1 MIAGLFVT
9 YFKTYSKLTFI
20 PLSNEHNLCG
30 ILGKNGIGKS
40 SILEALDCF
49 FNNKEWNLHFN
60 AKKKGLDSSNPYI
73 APVFILEKAEFE
85 GSDFKSIYEQ
95 LDKFFRGLDKSYL
108 QNFNNS
114 VRDIFFNFKESICN
128 NQKYND
134 KFIVMLG
141 VNYERNVFIPIL
153 SEANITLAVSDDD
166 LKNTIEEIKSKFAY
180 VYIPKDI
187 DSEQFTK
194 LETREIQLLMGESL
208 ENIIKGKITDKT
220 IREIN
225 ANLDDFIDELEN
237 QLDGYVY
244 KTIQHKQQKVKRTD
258 INKLIIDTYFSIRK
272 LHKKLGSEK
281 FIDIRQMS
289 SGEKQQ
295 AIIDVAHSLLKNHSS
310 DGKKLILG
318 IDEPE
323 ASLHISSCLEQFGK
337 LYDIARDCRQVIFT
351 SHWYGYLPILNNAN
365 TCVVTKNSS
374 NHLFDLINSY
384 NYREEINHS
393 IRNSQGVLP
402 YDISLK
408 STSDFIQSILIS
420 IISDN
425 PFNWL
430 ICEGSSEKIYF
441 EKYFENEI
449 SNNKLRIVPV
459 GGASKIKSIYQ
470 NFIVSYQELKDS
482 IGYKRNPNWGRIL
495 LLSDTDKE
503 LVEYDVIDDDNV
515 RCKRLVLSDNN
526 VKLVNIKSLPKTPE
540 TEIEDCLDARL
551 FIRVLNGFKS
561 SYTELNNINLP
572 DDCNE
577 GISSYELNLGPK
589 DKAELIKFFDI
600 DNGEM
605 KTIFATQYVKLLSEN
620 EEIYS
625 TPQWIDELRKWFRKE
640 D

>member
-73 APVFILEKAEFE
+73 APVFILDKDEFE
-85 GSDFKSIYEQ
+85 GSALKVVYEK
-95 LDKFFRGLDKSYL
+95 LDNYFRGLDKSSYL
-108 QNFNNS
+108 LKFSNN
-114 VRDIFFNFKESICN
+114 VRDIFFNLKEDICN
-128 NQKYND
+128 NPKYDD

-141 VNYERNVFIPIL
+141 VNYDRDVFFPELNINSYI
-153 SEANITLAVSDDD
+153 SEDD
-166 LKNTIEEIKSKFAY
+166 LKNTIEEIKSKFDY

-194 LETREIQLLMGESL
+194 LETREIQVLMGESL

-225 ANLDDFIDELEN
+225 GNLDDFIHELES

-244 KTIQHKQQKVKRTD
+244 KTIQHKQSKVKRAD
-258 INKLIIDTYFSIRK
+258 IHKLIIDTYFSIRK
-272 LHKKLGSEK
+272 LHKKLGSET
-281 FIDIRQMS
+281 IDIRQMS

-351 SHWYGYLPILNNAN
+351 SHWYGYLPILNSAN

-384 NYREEINHS
+384 NYREKINHS
-393 IRNSQGVLP
+393 IKNSQGMLP
-402 YDISLK
+402 HDISLK
-408 STSDFIQSILIS
+408 STSDFIQSVLIS

-449 SNNKLRIVPV
+449 SNNKLRIIPV
-459 GGASKIKSIYQ
+459 GGASKIKNIYQ
-470 NFIVSYQELKDS
+470 SLIVSYQELKDS
-482 IGYKRNPNWGRIL
+482 IGHKKNPNWGRIL

-515 RCKRLVLSDNN
+515 KCKRLVLSDNN
-526 VKLVNIKSLPKTPE
+526 VNLVNIKSSPKTPE

-551 FIRVLNGFKS
+551 FIHVLNSFKS

-572 DDCNE
+572 INCSE

-589 DKAELIKFFDI
+589 DKSELTKFFDI
-600 DNGEM
+600 DDGEM
-605 KTIFATQYVKLLSEN
+605 KTRFATRYVEYLSRN
-620 EEIYS
+620 EGKYS
-625 TPQWIDELRKWFRKE
+625 TPGWIDDLRKWFRK
-640 D
+640 DN